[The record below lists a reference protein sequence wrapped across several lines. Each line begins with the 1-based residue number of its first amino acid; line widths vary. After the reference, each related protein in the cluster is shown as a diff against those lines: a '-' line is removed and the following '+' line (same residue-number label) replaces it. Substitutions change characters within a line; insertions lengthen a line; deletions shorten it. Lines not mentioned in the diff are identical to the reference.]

1 MPTQKIITEEEE
13 VEVLGTTPG
22 RQGDSDEDQGST
34 SGEEEGE
41 DANSVTTE
49 VVKPPTKFDPTAYI
63 DLTSRDICRAVYTVS
78 FKSQKKRVKL
88 VCGRVGCRFHTEAE
102 ERAKGRFYIRQSRG
116 GFDHGRA
123 DLPSLSKR
131 EFDEAYD
138 EFAAQFQ
145 KDIGSISQEQTIE
158 FEEKEDDKKKAPTT
172 PSDPPMSSF
181 ARAFSSF
188 VSPRSAT
195 PKKSITVEEGA
206 TVTPKKSVTVDEGA
220 TTIRKANSDSEAPS
234 PSTPNII
241 YGLESNNG
249 ERKIT
254 WDANFAM
261 ALHDTVDWEFRCI
274 WRTHAKALRW
284 VKKAP
289 VGLGEITAREDGCEI
304 LRPRSNHETPPV
316 EPKKQTT
323 EETTE
328 DPPTKKKKTR
338 SKKKKKKDDSSSSDS
353 DSSGGKKTHKSS
365 KVKKKK
371 SSAQKKKEADTSSSN
386 RSSSDSSSS
395 PSSDPSSSD
404 DSSSDSESS
413 TSSSDESR
421 RRRKKGRKAKKSR
434 KERKKKKG
442 KKKDKEDRKS
452 RKAGPVLHG
461 RASSDPSTGS
471 DDKVHGRHLTDPK
484 LDRKLCPPGMPSKER
499 EEFTDLLLDVTHL
512 PGMYNG
518 GTDVGELNEVIGE
531 LKGVGDA
538 IISATKH
545 RKTKTQLNTQWANE
559 RRTMLLKISNEDQ
572 LLEAIDRIIT
582 GEKPAF
588 KKQTYAI
595 HTFMRRC
602 LYRESDISKYLR
614 NGLWPR
620 IIEDTFKWNLEFL
633 EQVRRI
639 STKHKTW
646 SGLAYEMVRHHGRK
660 LADIRNFAVDYRLYL
675 LEVYVYF
682 REHRK
687 TKFQSPSIQEALW
700 RPLPSRIADTYED
713 NAETGPTPSRSG
725 CAHCKSKALHE
736 VMGVGLGQANC
747 PLKEVSRN
755 QARQMVGELL
765 GYFKKN
771 PNCDK
776 SEHLKKKIMEV
787 KDK

>member
-1 MPTQKIITEEEE
+1 MPTQYTVTEEEE

-22 RQGDSDEDQGST
+22 KRRDSDEDQGSST
-34 SGEEEGE
+34 GEEEGE
-41 DANSVTTE
+41 DSNSVTTE

-63 DLTSRDICRAVYTVS
+63 DLTGRDICRAVYTVS
-78 FKSQKKRVKL
+78 FRSQKKRVKL
-88 VCGRVGCRFHTEAE
+88 VCGRVGCRFHNDVE
-102 ERAKGRFYIRQSRG
+102 ERAKGRFYIRQTRG

-123 DLPSLSKR
+123 DLPSLTKR
-131 EFDEAYD
+131 EFEEAYD
-138 EFAAQFQ
+138 KFAVQFQ
-145 KDIGSISQEQTIE
+145 QDIGSISQEQTVE
-158 FEEKEDDKKKAPTT
+158 FEEIDAAEKKAPTT
-172 PSDPPMSSF
+172 PSNPPMSSL
-181 ARAFSSF
+181 ARAFTSF
-188 VSPRSAT
+188 VSPRSA
-195 PKKSITVEEGA
+195 
-206 TVTPKKSVTVDEGA
+206 TPKKSVTVDEGA
-220 TTIRKANSDSEAPS
+220 TTSRKANSDSEAPS
-234 PSTPNII
+234 HSTPSII
-241 YGLESNNG
+241 YGLESTHG

-274 WRTHAKALRW
+274 WRTHAKALQW

-289 VGLGEITAREDGCEI
+289 VGLGEIPTREDGCEI
-304 LRPRSNHETPPV
+304 LHPRSNCDTTPDK
-316 EPKKQTT
+316 PKQQIT

-328 DPPTKKKKTR
+328 APSTKKKKAR

-353 DSSGGKKTHKSS
+353 DSSDEKKSHKSS
-365 KVKKKK
+365 RVKKKK
-371 SSAQKKKEADTSSSN
+371 PPAQKKKEADTSSSN

-434 KERKKKKG
+434 KKKKKKKG
-442 KKKDKEDRKS
+442 KKKDEEDRKS
-452 RKAGPVLHG
+452 RRAGPVLHG
-461 RASSDPSTGS
+461 RASSDPSTGC

-518 GTDVGELNEVIGE
+518 STDIGELNEVIGE

-572 LLEAIDRIIT
+572 LLDAIDRIIT

-602 LYRESDISKYLR
+602 MYRESDISKYLR

-646 SGLAYEMVRHHGRK
+646 TGLAYEMVRHHGRK

-682 REHRK
+682 RENRK
-687 TKFQSPSIQEALW
+687 AKFQSPSIQEALW

-713 NAETGPTPSRSG
+713 SVETGPTPSRSG

-736 VMGVGLGQANC
+736 LMGVGLGQANC

-776 SEHLKKKIMEV
+776 SEHLKKKITEV

>member
-1 MPTQKIITEEEE
+1 MPTERPIRTAK
-13 VEVLGTTPG
+13 LPPLLK
-22 RQGDSDEDQGST
+22 
-34 SGEEEGE
+34 SG
-41 DANSVTTE
+41 
-49 VVKPPTKFDPTAYI
+49 
-63 DLTSRDICRAVYTVS
+63 
-78 FKSQKKRVKL
+78 
-88 VCGRVGCRFHTEAE
+88 
-102 ERAKGRFYIRQSRG
+102 
-116 GFDHGRA
+116 
-123 DLPSLSKR
+123 
-131 EFDEAYD
+131 
-138 EFAAQFQ
+138 
-145 KDIGSISQEQTIE
+145 
-158 FEEKEDDKKKAPTT
+158 
-172 PSDPPMSSF
+172 
-181 ARAFSSF
+181 
-188 VSPRSAT
+188 
-195 PKKSITVEEGA
+195 
-206 TVTPKKSVTVDEGA
+206 
-220 TTIRKANSDSEAPS
+220 
-234 PSTPNII
+234 II
-241 YGLESNNG
+241 YGLESNSG

-254 WDANFAM
+254 WDASFAM
-261 ALHDTVDWEFRCI
+261 ALHDTIDWEFRCI
-274 WRTHAKALRW
+274 WRTHAKALQW
-284 VKKAP
+284 VKEAP
-289 VGLGEITAREDGCEI
+289 GSLGELPPKDVEGEVLRPGRAREVPPDK
-304 LRPRSNHETPPV
+304 PKRSSRKERST
-316 EPKKQTT
+316 
-323 EETTE
+323 
-328 DPPTKKKKTR
+328 DPPAEKEKIGPRKKKKEEDPSSEDGGSSVGKR
-338 SKKKKKKDDSSSSDS
+338 PSK
-353 DSSGGKKTHKSS
+353 SGA
-365 KVKKKK
+365 VKKKK
-371 SSAQKKKEADTSSSN
+371 RPTRKKDEYPSSDDSYSSEGKKPSKPRATRKKKRSARKKKEADTSSSH
-386 RSSSDSSSS
+386 RSSSDSSSF

-404 DSSSDSESS
+404 ESSSESESS
-413 TSSSDESR
+413 TSSSEESR

-442 KKKDKEDRKS
+442 KKKEKEDRRS
-452 RKAGPVLHG
+452 RKSGPVLHG

-518 GTDVGELNEVIGE
+518 GNEVGELNEVIGE

-572 LLEAIDRIIT
+572 LLETIDRIIT

-602 LYRESDISKYLR
+602 MYRESDIAKYLR
-614 NGLWPR
+614 HGLWPR

-639 STKHKTW
+639 TTKHKTW
-646 SGLAYEMVRHHGRK
+646 NGLAYEMVRHHGRK

-682 REHRK
+682 RENRK
-687 TKFQSPSIQEALW
+687 AKFQSPSIQEALW
-700 RPLPSRIADTYED
+700 RPLPSRVADTYDD
-713 NAETGPTPSRSG
+713 NAETGVTPSRSG

-736 VMGVGLGQANC
+736 LMGVGLGQANC

-755 QARQMVGELL
+755 QARQMVGEVL
-765 GYFKKN
+765 GYLKKN

-776 SEHLKKKIMEV
+776 TDYLKKKMMEV